1 MNPAK
6 LYGINHCISDEIPL
20 KSQPSLL
27 NFRPPPASRQLAR
40 NGNVSVIARLH
51 GRAPGG
57 ANVRGPDVVTA
68 VSSENGAA
76 SALGVAIQQIQQRVS
91 RI

>member
-6 LYGINHCISDEIPL
+6 FYGINHCISDEIPL
-20 KSQPSLL
+20 KSHPSLL

-40 NGNVSVIARLH
+40 NGNVSAIARLH
-51 GRAPGG
+51 GRAPGGG

-68 VSSENGAA
+68 VSSEGKWSERLRSGHPAK
-76 SALGVAIQQIQQRVS
+76 G
-91 RI
+91 